1 MAKKQ
6 IKVVNNM
13 PSGALGFNLE
23 NGKVHILRQPGA
35 FKLISSEEVWN
46 TFNSCKLIQKGHL
59 FIDDTSMRIELGL
72 EEDDS
77 VDVNALS
84 REELKVIVTESDIKE
99 LKEVLE
105 SDISDGTK
113 EKIVILARE
122 EYKNNDLDAKRLKL
136 IENQTGLPVAED
148 NGDDVETVSDVKE
161 TKKVKRTFK
170 KKTDK

>member
-13 PSGALGFNLE
+13 PAGALGIDLE
-23 NGKVHILRQPGA
+23 NGKTHVLRQPGA
-35 FKLISSEEVWN
+35 FKNISPEEVWAI
-46 TFNSCKLIQKGHL
+46 FNSCKMIQKGHL
-59 FIDDTSMRIELGL
+59 FVDDVPMRVELGL
-72 EEDDS
+72 EEDDA
-77 VDVNALS
+77 VDVNAMS
-84 REELKVIVTESDIKE
+84 REDLKVIVKESDIQE

-105 SDISDGTK
+105 SDLSDGTK

-122 EYKNNDLDAKRLKL
+122 EYKESGFDAKRLKL

-148 NGDDVETVSDVKE
+148 NGDDVETVNDVKE
-161 TKKVKRTFK
+161 TKKVKRSFK

>member
-13 PSGALGFNLE
+13 PSGALGLDLD
-23 NGKVHILRQPGA
+23 NGKTHVLRQPGA
-35 FKLISSEEVWN
+35 FKLISSEEIW
-46 TFNSCKLIQKGHL
+46 TIFNSCKLIQKGHL
-59 FIDDTSMRIELGL
+59 FIDDVPMRVELGL

-77 VDVNALS
+77 VDVNAMS
-84 REELKVIVTESDIKE
+84 RDDLRVIVKESDIQE

-105 SDISDGTK
+105 SDLSDGTK

-122 EYKNNDLDAKRLKL
+122 EYKENGFDAKRLKL

-148 NGDDVETVSDVKE
+148 NGDDVETVNDTKE
-161 TKKVKRTFK
+161 TKKVKRSFK